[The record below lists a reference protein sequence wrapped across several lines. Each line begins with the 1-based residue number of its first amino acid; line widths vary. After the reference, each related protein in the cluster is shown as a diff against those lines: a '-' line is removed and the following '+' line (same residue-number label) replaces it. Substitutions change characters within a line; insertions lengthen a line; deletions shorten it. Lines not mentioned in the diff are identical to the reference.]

1 MFIAIGK
8 IIKTHGTN
16 GYFKAISYSGVIERF
31 LNLKTLYIE
40 IDGEE
45 KGMVLEDIIL
55 QDRNVL
61 LKLKNIDNR
70 EEAAKLVRKE
80 LKILFEDK
88 IELPENIYFIHDL
101 IGLKVFDIEG
111 NYLGIIENV
120 MQVGANDIYQ
130 VKNEDEE
137 ILIPAVGEFIKNISL
152 KDKKVIVKLIEGM
165 RIE

>member
-16 GYFKAISYSGVIERF
+16 GYVKAISYSGVLERF
-31 LNLKTLYIE
+31 LNLKTLYLE
-40 IDGEE
+40 IDDEE
-45 KGMVLEDIIL
+45 KGMILEDIIL

-61 LKLKNIDNR
+61 LKFNNIDNR
-70 EEAAKLVRKE
+70 EDAVKLVRKE
-80 LKILFEDK
+80 LKVLFEEK
-88 IELPENIYFIHDL
+88 IKLPENNYFIHDL

-120 MQVGANDIYQ
+120 LQMGANDIYQ
-130 VKNEDEE
+130 VKHEDDE

-152 KDKKVIVKLIEGM
+152 EEKKIVVKLIEGM
-165 RIE
+165 RIK